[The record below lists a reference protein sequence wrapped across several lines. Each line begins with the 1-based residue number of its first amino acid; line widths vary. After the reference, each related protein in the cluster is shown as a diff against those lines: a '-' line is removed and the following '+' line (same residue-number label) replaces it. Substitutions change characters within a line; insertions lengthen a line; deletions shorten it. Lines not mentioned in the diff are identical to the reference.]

1 MQEAGVAED
10 EVKYGAAARLAQID
24 SELVDVQQD
33 RATCLK
39 ARQAAITEE
48 LQTVQSQLATLQV
61 SCCSQ
66 ACWQAMLCPRPC
78 QHVKAGPFCFTVLR
92 PK

>member
-33 RATCLK
+33 MATCLQ
-39 ARQAAITEE
+39 ARQAAVTED
-48 LQTVQSQLATLQV
+48 LQTVQSQLAALQV
-61 SCCSQ
+61 SCHISQ
-66 ACWQAMLCPRPC
+66 SVSHSENHKL
-78 QHVKAGPFCFTVLR
+78 
-92 PK
+92 